1 MAHKMA
7 CMILGGGAGT
17 RLFPLTEQRSKPA
30 VPIGGKYRLID
41 IPISNCLNSKINK
54 IFVLTQFNSAS
65 LNQHIKNTYNFDI
78 FSSGFVDILA
88 AEQTPGDSNWFQG
101 TADAVKQCMMHLAK
115 LDFDLILILSGDQLY
130 QMELDKFV
138 NYHVSSEADL
148 TIATIPVVAKEATS
162 FGIMKVNR
170 AGYIKDFVEK
180 PPLKELSK
188 WKSALPA
195 SYKKQK
201 KEYLASMGIYIFNK
215 KAITKLFKEKP
226 KAIDFGKE
234 IIPHAISKNYR
245 VASFPYEGYWEDIGN
260 IDAYFHANLALADNL
275 PDFNLFNKEKPV
287 YTNPR
292 MLPPSKVF
300 GTRINKSSLA
310 DGCIVHAEKIDQS
323 IIGIRS
329 RIGNKTI
336 LKKVIVFGNDSYQTV
351 EEILKLKKRNKVM
364 GIGDKCFIQ
373 NAIIDKDVCIG
384 DNVTI
389 VGGKKLKDKKEKDYV
404 ISKGIIVI
412 KKGAIIKNGTKI
424 GLPKPKRS

>member
-1 MAHKMA
+1 MAHKLA

-88 AEQTPGDSNWFQG
+88 AEQTPGDDSWFQG
-101 TADAVKQCMMHLAK
+101 TADAVKQCMMHLSK

-130 QMELDKFV
+130 QMELEKFA
-138 NYHVSSEADL
+138 NYHVSSKADL

-180 PPLKELSK
+180 PALKELEK
-188 WKSALPA
+188 WKSAVPN

-215 KAITKLFKEKP
+215 KAITKLFKENP
-226 KAIDFGKE
+226 KAIDFGKQ
-234 IIPHAISKNYR
+234 IIPHAITKDYK
-245 VASFPYEGYWEDIGN
+245 VASFSYEGYWEDIGN
-260 IDAYFHANLALADNL
+260 IDSYFKANLALADNL

-300 GTRINKSSLA
+300 GTRFNKTSLA
-310 DGCIVHAEKIDQS
+310 DGCIVHADKIDNS

-329 RIGNKTI
+329 RIGSKTI
-336 LKKVIVFGNDSYQTV
+336 LKKVIVFGNDTYQTV
-351 EEILKLKKRNKVM
+351 EEINKLKKRNKVM
-364 GIGDKCFIQ
+364 GIGDKCYIQ

-389 VGGKKLKDKKEKDYV
+389 VGGKKLKDTKEKNYV
-404 ISKGIIVI
+404 IKQGIIVI